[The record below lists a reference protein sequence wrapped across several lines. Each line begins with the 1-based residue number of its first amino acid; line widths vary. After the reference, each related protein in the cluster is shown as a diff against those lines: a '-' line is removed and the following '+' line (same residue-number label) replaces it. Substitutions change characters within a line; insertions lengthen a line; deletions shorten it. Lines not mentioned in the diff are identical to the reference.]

1 MLWDSTC
8 IKNWKEKNKFIQ
20 LGPFETEVLG
30 QVITSGPIVES
41 MIFLDTFP
49 DGRVGGWRR
58 IENSAI
64 SDQTELGL
72 AGLSL
77 AIVFIKLSIKQ

>member
-1 MLWDSTC
+1 M
-8 IKNWKEKNKFIQ
+8 
-20 LGPFETEVLG
+20 
-30 QVITSGPIVES
+30 TSGPIIES

-49 DGRVGGWRR
+49 NGQVGGWWR

-77 AIVFIKLSIKQ
+77 AIYMYRDIDVWIYRR